1 MTNDSTTDDRDDS
14 TTAGLSRPMR
24 DWLSHRVA
32 ATPDRQALI
41 LASSGESLTF
51 RELDTLVT
59 ETAGQLAALGI
70 EAGDHLGVILEPGLQ
85 YVRLIHA
92 ATRLGAVLVPLSE
105 RLTATEVERNVD
117 IADVTTLICGEESEA
132 VAVEATSDV
141 PVASVD
147 EPRWEGVVN
156 LSSIAPK
163 SITPAGWGL
172 SETMLLLFTS
182 GTTGTPKA
190 VRLSMGNLL
199 ANAVASA
206 FRLGLSPDDRW
217 MVTLSLHHMGGIGP
231 ILRSPL
237 YGTTVVLREEFAAG
251 GAADDIG
258 KYDVT
263 GVSLVPT
270 MLTRMLD
277 SRGTLS
283 DSLRVV
289 LLGGAPATD
298 DLIERCRNY
307 SVPVYPTYGM
317 TETAS
322 QIATATPR
330 EAFDAIGTVG
340 RPLYFADLTVVDDDG
355 APVEPGTV
363 GEIVVSG
370 PTVTTGYYQNPEAN
384 AESFTDRGLRTGD
397 IGYRDEDGL
406 LYVLNR
412 RDDRIVTGGENVDPG
427 EVVEVLRQYP
437 AIDDAVVLGISDPE
451 WGERV
456 SALVVPTDP
465 ETSIDETAL
474 EAFCREHLAGYK
486 IPRLVETE
494 TELPRTVS
502 GTIDRDAVRERL
514 EAARPVDVAEPG
526 WQDDDS
532 AASESDDGSLEA
544 DSDLVDDAEATDAD
558 ADDSETGEVEAGEG
572 ETDAAETDEA
582 EAESSDAAD
591 PEGVAES
598 GATETDDEPEAT
610 STQRE
615 APDEPTASDP
625 AADETTLNQKTPDE
639 TTPDETAPESEP
651 RDAGRSAA
659 DVADEQEADVVNGD
673 AVAEAED
680 NETGSADE
688 TDDGD
693 DAELE
698 DDADEA

>member
-1 MTNDSTTDDRDDS
+1 MTKDSTTDDRDES
-14 TTAGLSRPMR
+14 ATAGLNRPMR

-32 ATPDRQALI
+32 ATPDRRALI
-41 LASSGESLTF
+41 HAPTGESLTF

-59 ETAGQLAALGI
+59 ETAGQLAALGVQQ
-70 EAGDHLGVILEPGLQ
+70 GDHLGVILEPGIQ

-117 IADVTTLICGEESEA
+117 IADVTSLICGENTES
-132 VAVEATSDV
+132 VAAEATTDV

-147 EPRWEGVVN
+147 EPQWDGVVN

-163 SITPAGWGL
+163 SITPARWGL
-172 SETMLLLFTS
+172 SQTMLLLFTS

-190 VRLSMGNLL
+190 VQLTMGNLL

-217 MVTLSLHHMGGIGP
+217 LVTLSLHHMGGIGP
-231 ILRSPL
+231 VLRSPL

-283 DSLRVV
+283 DSLRAV
-289 LLGGAPATD
+289 LLGGAPASD
-298 DLIERCRNY
+298 ELIERCRNY

-330 EAFDAIGTVG
+330 EAFASIGSVG
-340 RPLYFADLTVVDDDG
+340 RPLYFTDLSIVDDDG
-355 APVEPGTV
+355 HLVEPGSV

-370 PTVTTGYYQNPEAN
+370 PTVTPGYYQNPDATVG
-384 AESFTDRGLRTGD
+384 AFTDEGLRTGD
-397 IGYRDEDGL
+397 IGYRDQDGL

-412 RDDRIVTGGENVDPG
+412 KDDRIVTGGENVDPG

-437 AIDDAVVLGISDPE
+437 AIDDAVVLGIPDPE
-451 WGERV
+451 WGQRV

-465 ETSIDETAL
+465 DISIDKTAL
-474 EAFCREHLAGYK
+474 EAFCREHLAGFK
-486 IPRLVETE
+486 IPRLVEPVE
-494 TELPRTVS
+494 ELPRTVS
-502 GTIDRDAVRERL
+502 GTIDREAVREQL
-514 EAARPVDVAEPG
+514 EATRPVEEAEPG
-526 WQDDDS
+526 WSGDDTPETDDADS
-532 AASESDDGSLEA
+532 GRETQKRDEESAGEVAADNPAPESPQSGETPDDRVDDDGSDGADDKPASGGEA
-544 DSDLVDDAEATDAD
+544 GVTSEEERTADEENHITDEDDHTPAEDDHTSDDEDIIDDAEN
-558 ADDSETGEVEAGEG
+558 S
-572 ETDAAETDEA
+572 
-582 EAESSDAAD
+582 
-591 PEGVAES
+591 
-598 GATETDDEPEAT
+598 
-610 STQRE
+610 
-615 APDEPTASDP
+615 
-625 AADETTLNQKTPDE
+625 
-639 TTPDETAPESEP
+639 
-651 RDAGRSAA
+651 
-659 DVADEQEADVVNGD
+659 
-673 AVAEAED
+673 
-680 NETGSADE
+680 
-688 TDDGD
+688 TDDG
-693 DAELE
+693 
-698 DDADEA
+698 